1 MKKLVRKNILNMQ
14 PYLPGKPIKEVQ
26 RELGINNIV
35 KLASNENSFG
45 PSKLAVGA
53 MKKGMVELN
62 RYPEG
67 SGPYLRQALS
77 KKLKVRCENLILG
90 NGTDELI
97 ELIAKVFLKTKDEI
111 IVSEGAFI
119 RYEMAGDLM
128 GCKVVSVPMKN
139 FTHDLEGFKRAITPR
154 TKIVFIANPNNP
166 TGTYVNKT
174 DVDRFMRGIPSRV
187 LVVFDEAY
195 YEYVREKDYPET
207 LNYVRKR
214 RNVIVLRTF
223 SKIYSLAGLRIGY
236 CIAVPEIIDYLNR
249 IRPPFNTNALAQ
261 LAAEAALKDTSH
273 LAKARK
279 LVRDGKKLLYRN
291 FEQMGLSYV
300 PSAAN
305 FILLDVKQKS
315 RKVFKDLLREG
326 VIVRAME
333 EYGFTSYIR
342 VTIGLETENRK
353 FIKALKKVLKK

>member
-14 PYLPGKPIKEVQ
+14 PYLPGKPIKEVE
-26 RELGINNIV
+26 RELGISDIV

-45 PSKLAVGA
+45 PSKLAVDA
-53 MKKGMVELN
+53 MKAGIAELN

-67 SGPYLRQALS
+67 SGLYLRQALS
-77 KKLKVRCENLILG
+77 KKLKLKCENLILG

-97 ELIAKVFLKTKDEI
+97 ELIAKVFLDVKDEI
-111 IVSEGAFI
+111 VVSEGAFI

-128 GCKVVSVPMKN
+128 GCKVVSVPMRN
-139 FTHDLEGFKRAITPR
+139 FTHDLEGFKKAITPR

-166 TGTYVNKT
+166 TGTYVSKN

-195 YEYVREKDYPET
+195 YEYVEEKDYPQT
-207 LNYVRKR
+207 VGYVKQR
-214 RNVIVLRTF
+214 RNVIVLKTF

-236 CIAVPEIIDYLNR
+236 GIAVPEIIDYLNR
-249 IRPPFNTNALAQ
+249 IRPPFNTNSLAQ
-261 LAAEAALKDTSH
+261 LAAQAALNDASH
-273 LAKARK
+273 LKKTIK
-279 LVRDGKKLLYRN
+279 LVKDGKKLLYRT
-291 FEQMGLSYV
+291 FEQMDLSYV

-305 FILLDVKQKS
+305 FILVDVKQKS

-333 EYGFTSYIR
+333 EYGFSSYIR
-342 VTIGLETENRK
+342 VTIGLERENRK